1 MSSLTLP
8 QIFIFQSNNANI
20 TNIFIIVPSST
31 SSILHFCSLNCLSSP
46 KTQPFSGMFH
56 GRDPYRDQ
64 RRLLWR
70 CWLWTSASRGLPDVE
85 EGELH
90 STPGNA
96 PGEVVGDEETD
107 EATAKRARKTAAL
120 GGCCCVALS
129 CWVARYSILILF
141 LLSLNY
147 IDIRFVD
154 YVNNVVI
161 GMDEN
166 ILIQQQV
173 LLVWYLVSEAKT
185 KQFRRELTKCLGVGS
200 DR

>member
-1 MSSLTLP
+1 
-8 QIFIFQSNNANI
+8 
-20 TNIFIIVPSST
+20 
-31 SSILHFCSLNCLSSP
+31 
-46 KTQPFSGMFH
+46 MFH